1 MVRMKGAA
9 YSATGLGSV
18 SCKAWGKL
26 NLNSVEPTVDE
37 RSEKKNSIWKDGWNW
52 NLMSENL
59 MGEIWVGEICFS
71 KGKHVNM
78 LEDRE
83 MEWNGWNPLCQKW
96 KNNHEESSGTQTHP
110 FSQLILMI
118 IYIYIRFPKP
128 TVLTCFN
135 AFFDQKPHSPWAHR
149 VIHHSG
155 QATRGPRIH
164 QVARKVAR
172 PHAMA
177 DTMGTLWWFKWHG
190 LLT

>member
-1 MVRMKGAA
+1 MMTWHESQGTPSFQMPPGLQLNAIRRGTWPGRIGGTNWFLAEDESKKSQDNFFCFGARVRMKGAA

-26 NLNSVEPTVDE
+26 NLNSVEATVDE
-37 RSEKKNSIWKDGWNW
+37 RSEKKSVWKDGWNW
-52 NLMSENL
+52 NLMSENS
-59 MGEIWVGEICFS
+59 MGKIWVGEICFS

-118 IYIYIRFPKP
+118 IY
-128 TVLTCFN
+128 
-135 AFFDQKPHSPWAHR
+135 
-149 VIHHSG
+149 
-155 QATRGPRIH
+155 
-164 QVARKVAR
+164 
-172 PHAMA
+172 
-177 DTMGTLWWFKWHG
+177 
-190 LLT
+190 